1 VKGLTTKQQ
10 WTHEHITRCTCG
22 AWVVLTEREMKALA
36 QDDERPDFCK
46 HLNTKQQRTKA
57 A

>member
-1 VKGLTTKQQ
+1 MKGLTTKQQ
-10 WTHEHITRCTCG
+10 WTHEHIARCTCG

-36 QDDERPDFCK
+36 EDFERPDFCK
-46 HLNTKQQRTKA
+46 HLNTNRKA